1 MTNVRIVVENDADSA
16 TLTASPA
23 LAATLPVENLQETSR
38 YKLARSTSTASQDIK
53 GNWSIDRL
61 ISCCTLWRHN
71 LTSAATLRLILYSG
85 ANQTGTTMYDS
96 GAVDAHPTKALGDLE
111 PGYSA
116 LGESVFTGWDWA
128 FSTLW
133 FTAVWARSFKLTLA
147 DAANPAGYFQAAR
160 LVLGR
165 HFEPFYNMNY
175 GVEMQ
180 WDEMTGQSRTD
191 GGSLRSESAE
201 SFRRLK
207 FDMARINDGE
217 RARLQE
223 IIRTLGK
230 RGDFFISA
238 YPGANGAKERDHAML
253 AKLSATPPLIYAIF
267 GYHAAQFQLEET

>member
-1 MTNVRIVVENDADSA
+1 MSNVKIVVQNDADSA

-23 LAATLPVENLQETSR
+23 LAATLPVTNLQETSR
-38 YKLARSTSTASQDIK
+38 YKLARTTSAASQDIK
-53 GNWSIDRL
+53 GDWTVDRL

-71 LTSAATLRLILYSG
+71 LTSAGTLRLYLYSG
-85 ANQTGTTMYDS
+85 AAQTGTTMYDS
-96 GAVDAHPTKALGDLE
+96 GAVGAHPIKALGDLE

-133 FTAVWARSFKLTLA
+133 FTPVWARSFKLTLA

-160 LVLGR
+160 LILGR
-165 HFEPFYNMNY
+165 HIEPFYNMSY

-180 WDEMTGQSRTD
+180 WDEATSQSRTD
-191 GGSLRSESAE
+191 GGSLRSETAE

-207 FDMARINDGE
+207 FGMERIDDGE
-217 RARLQE
+217 RARVQE

-230 RGDFFISA
+230 RKDFFVSG
-238 YPGANGAKERDHAML
+238 YPGANGAKERHHAML
-253 AKLSATPPLIYAIF
+253 AKFSATPPLIYAML
-267 GYHAAQFQLEET
+267 GYHAAQFQVEET